1 MTWSGSQI
9 FLYAVWIMGVWVRDP
24 DPKNAYIN
32 TIEHID
38 SEVGRLL
45 DTLDKLQLTDN
56 TYVVY
61 TTDNGP
67 WLQFRHHGG
76 SAGPLREG
84 KGTTFEGGQ
93 RVPCLVRGPGIP
105 AGTVCAELAGTI
117 DLLPT
122 IASITGKPL
131 PRKRQID
138 GMDISGLWT
147 GQTKDSPRNEFIH
160 YTSRGEIEGI
170 RQGDWKLLMKKPRN
184 RNNANDGQVKPTQI
198 YLFNLA
204 KDLGEQSNLA
214 DQHPEIVERLRIRML
229 EVDAEIAEN
238 ARTPWF
244 SN

>member
-1 MTWSGSQI
+1 
-9 FLYAVWIMGVWVRDP
+9 
-24 DPKNAYIN
+24 
-32 TIEHID
+32 
-38 SEVGRLL
+38 
-45 DTLDKLQLTDN
+45 
-56 TYVVY
+56 
-61 TTDNGP
+61 
-67 WLQFRHHGG
+67 
-76 SAGPLREG
+76 
-84 KGTTFEGGQ
+84 
-93 RVPCLVRGPGIP
+93 
-105 AGTVCAELAGTI
+105 
-117 DLLPT
+117 
-122 IASITGKPL
+122 
-131 PRKRQID
+131 
-138 GMDISGLWT
+138 MDISGLWT

-184 RNNANDGQVKPTQI
+184 RNNANAGQVKPTQI